1 MFLFRID
8 SRMCLLNRIYNT
20 MTNQDFFNC
29 NAHNVDCYQPFY
41 QVKLLI
47 ATYLNSTSHK
57 MPCVLFKVNSSF
69 VRRKEFPERYDTYHH
84 VRIQHNEPTSTL
96 LQKGGNAKNNLGI
109 WYSKK
114 HVPNGSCLESFTVS
128 GSKMS
133 KQWWKGVSEPYLFSF
148 THNGLDWLADN
159 L

>member
-1 MFLFRID
+1 MFLSRID

-84 VRIQHNEPTSTL
+84 VRIQHNEPTSPL
-96 LQKGGNAKNNLGI
+96 LCTERWQCKELLRYMIQQKN
-109 WYSKK
+109 
-114 HVPNGSCLESFTVS
+114 HVPNGSCLGSFTVS
-128 GSKMS
+128 GPKMS
-133 KQWWKGVSEPYLFSF
+133 E
-148 THNGLDWLADN
+148 
-159 L
+159 